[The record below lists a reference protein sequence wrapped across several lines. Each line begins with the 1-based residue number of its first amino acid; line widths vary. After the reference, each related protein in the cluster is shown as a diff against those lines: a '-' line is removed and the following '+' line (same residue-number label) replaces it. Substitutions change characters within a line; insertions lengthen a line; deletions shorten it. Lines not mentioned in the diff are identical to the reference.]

1 MLKIFKKFN
10 FFLIAFAFFNLELKA
25 DFIEIAPKYET
36 PEIATSGDAADDPAI
51 WFNAN
56 KPNESIIFATD
67 KRSGV
72 YVYDLK
78 GKKLGFTELGNIN
91 NIDLRTIN
99 ESLSLTTFIVG
110 SNRSTQS
117 VDVWINKDKYIAED
131 VANKTFALSKNP
143 QLQAQSNINIY
154 GICAG
159 NDPELGLII
168 FATEDSG
175 PNVEV
180 WQYINSALKLIH
192 TFSNNG
198 ESEGCVYDDENRT
211 LFISEENINGVL
223 KAYKLESSLNF
234 NNPFVV
240 DSREGNIG
248 GDPEGVAI
256 YKTSSTSG
264 YVVLSSQGD
273 SKYNVYNR
281 EAPYEYINSFRVG
294 SSIYGSID
302 GASDTDG
309 VAILSNKL
317 NRDFP
322 QGLLVVQ
329 DGYNKD
335 KGIDKNQNFK
345 YVSFRDILKKLQ
357 L

>member
-1 MLKIFKKFN
+1 MLIIFKKFN
-10 FFLIAFAFFNLELKA
+10 FFLMAFIFFNLEVKA

-51 WFNAN
+51 WFNATEPH
-56 KPNESIIFATD
+56 KSLVLATD

-72 YVYDLK
+72 YVYDLR

-91 NIDLRTIN
+91 NIDLRSID
-99 ESLSLTTFIVG
+99 LSSELTTFIVA

-117 VDVWINKDKYIAED
+117 IDAWLYKDKHIAD
-131 VANKTFALSKNP
+131 NANSKQFALSKNP
-143 QLQAQSNINIY
+143 QIQTQSNINIY
-154 GICAG
+154 GICVG

-168 FATEDSG
+168 FATEDGG

-192 TFSNNG
+192 TFTNNG

-223 KAYKLESSLNF
+223 KAYRLESSLNF

-264 YVVLSSQGD
+264 YLVLSSQGD

-281 EAPYEYINSFRVG
+281 EAPYEYIDSFRVG

-329 DGYNKD
+329 DG
-335 KGIDKNQNFK
+335 
-345 YVSFRDILKKLQ
+345 
-357 L
+357 